1 MESEDAER
9 GQEVS
14 RALYLV
20 AARAQFL
27 RRALAED
34 VGDPTENERLRAS
47 AFQLLFDALDDLE
60 LAEPGV
66 SAELAGAH
74 DRMLA
79 TWRSDV
85 AERRTD
91 EEPDG

>member
-1 MESEDAER
+1 MEPSDAAR
-9 GQEVS
+9 GQELS

-27 RRALAED
+27 RRALGED
-34 VGDPTENERLRAS
+34 SGEPTENERLRAS

-66 SAELAGAH
+66 SAELAAAH

-79 TWRSDV
+79 TWRAEV
-85 AERRTD
+85 EERR
-91 EEPDG
+91 EGGEA